1 MPSILIA
8 AVVVVF
14 GVSVPYVDVLGAF
27 FAFLGAFEVSPFQ
40 RYEFQAHMVAVGN
53 RVLLGRG
60 CYAFFPHVDLGF
72 FVATSSKSSVFIG
85 SSIHCAHGDVL
96 LAFALFLH

>member
-40 RYEFQAHMVAVGN
+40 SYEFQAHMVAVGN

-60 CYAFFPHVDLGF
+60 GYAFCAHVDLGF
-72 FVATSSKSSVFIG
+72 FVATSLKKAVCS
-85 SSIHCAHGDVL
+85 
-96 LAFALFLH
+96 